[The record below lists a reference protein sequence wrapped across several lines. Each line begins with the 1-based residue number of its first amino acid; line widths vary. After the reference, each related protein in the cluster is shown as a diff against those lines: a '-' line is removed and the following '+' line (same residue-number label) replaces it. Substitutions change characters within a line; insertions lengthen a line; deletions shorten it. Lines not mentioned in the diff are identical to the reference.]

1 MSTTIAPTSYPLNG
15 LITLSGTPNT
25 MMEVILPT
33 SYAQLEIVFSADGMV
48 LAQGGTDATVVSS
61 EKGFPVAADAH
72 WYYSVKR
79 TQAAHSIWVW
89 SATGS
94 ATVSWWVNE
103 EGS

>member
-1 MSTTIAPTSYPLNG
+1 MATTIAPTSYPLNG
-15 LITLSGTPNT
+15 EITLSATPNT
-25 MMEVILPT
+25 MHEIVLPT

-61 EKGFPVAADAH
+61 EDGFPVDADAH